1 MKIGDKVRFL
11 NETGGGRISGFRD
24 NNVVLVEDEDGFE
37 VPMLK
42 SEVVVIGEEDY
53 DTKHVVEV
61 KQKGAG
67 ATPASTASAPHP
79 AGSAQ
84 APAASEKSYAN
95 LLHQPVERKGG
106 DQLSLYL
113 AYVPIDVKQFSQTR
127 FEVYVVNDSNY
138 YVRFVYLT
146 AEGAGWRLRAT
157 AEVEPNTKQFVEEVG
172 REELGQMERICM
184 QLLAYKRDKTF
195 LTRPVVDVKLRIDSV
210 KFYKL
215 HAFREND
222 FFEQASLLYPIVE
235 NDRPARS
242 LVIDAQQLKENMYQK
257 PEEKPKRPLVAPAR
271 KDGSGDEPLVI
282 DLHAD
287 EILDNTNGL
296 SPVDILNYQLDVF
309 RKTLKEHERHKG
321 MKIVF
326 IHGKGEGVL
335 RRALLNELQY
345 RYKQYTHQDASFQE
359 YGYGATQ
366 VTIK

>member
-11 NETGGGRISGFRD
+11 NETGGGRVSGFRD
-24 NNVVLVEDEDGFE
+24 NSVVLVEDEDGFE

-42 SEVVVIGEEDY
+42 SEVVVIGDEDY
-53 DTKHVVEV
+53 GTQHVVEV
-61 KQKGAG
+61 KQKGAAG
-67 ATPASTASAPHP
+67 NSQRPTTPSQHTTDADKPAATPRPS
-79 AGSAQ
+79 
-84 APAASEKSYAN
+84 
-95 LLHQPVERKGG
+95 LQPVERKGG
-106 DQLSLYL
+106 DQLSVYL
-113 AYVPIDVKQFSQTR
+113 AYVPIDVHVFSQTR

-138 YVRFVYLT
+138 YVRFVYLA

-172 REELGQMERICM
+172 RESLGEMERVCM
-184 QLLAYKRDKTF
+184 QLIAYKREKTYM
-195 LTRPVVDVKLRIDSV
+195 LKPTVDVQLRVDSV

-222 FFEQASLLYPIVE
+222 FFEQPSLLYPIIE

-242 LVIDAQQLKENMYQK
+242 LVIDAQQLKEQMYQK
-257 PEEKPKRPLVAPAR
+257 AQEEKPRRPLVAPAR
-271 KDGSGDEPLVI
+271 KDPNGDEPLVI

-287 EILDNTNGL
+287 EILETTRGM
-296 SPVDILNYQLDVF
+296 SAVDILNYQLDVF
-309 RKTLKEHERHKG
+309 RRTLKEHEKHKG

-335 RRALLNELQY
+335 RRALLGELQY
-345 RYKQYTHQDASFQE
+345 RYKQYQHQDASFQE

-366 VTIK
+366 VTIR